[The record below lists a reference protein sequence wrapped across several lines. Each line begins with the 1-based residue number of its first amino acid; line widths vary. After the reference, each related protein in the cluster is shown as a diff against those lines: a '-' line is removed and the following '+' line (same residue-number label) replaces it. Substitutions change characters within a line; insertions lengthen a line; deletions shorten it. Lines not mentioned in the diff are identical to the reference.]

1 MGTRIDKAVNRILN
15 QFSASLR
22 FVELLTS
29 LVARLEEVDD
39 LLASLATLRWID
51 TAEGVWLDTVGE
63 IIGIPR
69 FFGEHAGPFFAY
81 KSAYPGVD
89 DPDLAYSGPLPAAP
103 TGGRYQSVF
112 GIDNDVPLNDD
123 DYRRW
128 IKAKAKT
135 TGTAGTLTDIWVFI
149 KEALELTDH
158 IVETIDTRLIRVT
171 TTAPLTSWR
180 QGKIRQ
186 WAPIN
191 AGIDITFAV

>member
-1 MGTRIDKAVNRILN
+1 MGNRVDLAVSRILN
-15 QFSASLR
+15 QFTASPR
-22 FVELLTS
+22 WIELLTTI
-29 LVARLEEVDD
+29 VTRLEEVDD

-51 TAEGVWLDTVGE
+51 TAEGVWLDDVGE
-63 IIGIPR
+63 IVGIPR
-69 FFGEHAGPFFAY
+69 FFGENEGPFFTY
-81 KSAYPGVD
+81 KSAYPGTD

-112 GIDNDVPLNDD
+112 GLDNDIPLSDD

-135 TGTAGTLTDIWVFI
+135 TGTAGTLRDIWVFI
-149 KEALELTDH
+149 NESLELTDH
-158 IVETIDTRLIRVT
+158 VVEVGGTRLVLIT
-171 TTAPLTSWR
+171 TTAPLTPWK

-191 AGIDITFAV
+191 AGIDFAFTT

>member
-1 MGTRIDKAVNRILN
+1 MGNRVDLAISRLLN
-15 QFSASLR
+15 QFSASPR
-22 FVELLTS
+22 IIDLLTTI
-29 LVARLEEVDD
+29 VTRLEEVDD
-39 LLASLATLRWID
+39 LLASLATLRWLD
-51 TAEGVWLDTVGE
+51 TAEGVWLDDIGE

-69 FFGEHAGPFFAY
+69 FFGEHEGPFFTY
-81 KSAYPGVD
+81 KAAYPGVD

-112 GIDNDVPLNDD
+112 GIENDTPLSDD

-135 TGTAGTLTDIWVFI
+135 TGTAGTLRDIWVFVN
-149 KEALELTDH
+149 EALELTDH
-158 IVETIDTRLIRVT
+158 VVETVDTRLIQIT
-171 TTAPLTSWR
+171 TTAPLTSWK

-191 AGIDITFAV
+191 AGINLAFTT